1 MTLAVSAVYRG
12 RGIGSKLLESILEFC
27 EQSRQSQ
34 KKASSS
40 DDADDDSAAIV
51 SEIALH
57 VQISNQDAIRFYTKQ
72 FNFVQGERVDNYY
85 RRIDPPH
92 CYLLYKRFDPEPGN
106 NKDTTT
112 AEITTSSC
120 SDVAASSTG
129 RDDED
134 DTKLPAIGK

>member
-51 SEIALH
+51 SEINRLNFIQECLLNVINH
-57 VQISNQDAIRFYTKQ
+57 VQNNAVLCLSCTAILATLK
-72 FNFVQGERVDNYY
+72 
-85 RRIDPPH
+85 
-92 CYLLYKRFDPEPGN
+92 
-106 NKDTTT
+106 
-112 AEITTSSC
+112 
-120 SDVAASSTG
+120 
-129 RDDED
+129 
-134 DTKLPAIGK
+134 